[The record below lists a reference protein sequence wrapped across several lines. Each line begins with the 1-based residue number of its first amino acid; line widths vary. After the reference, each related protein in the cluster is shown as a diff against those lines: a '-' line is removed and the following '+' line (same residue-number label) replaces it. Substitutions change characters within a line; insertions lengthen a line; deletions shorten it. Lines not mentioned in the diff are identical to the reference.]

1 MTFPQ
6 FIQIEVAPRT
16 YLPLDLASLFKFRYV
31 ALHEWEQKSLALLL
45 HKITFPHCLHNLG
58 FFSYLSFVST
68 LIIGISTSF
77 LTAYSFN
84 LFLLEVLS

>member
-16 YLPLDLASLFKFRYV
+16 YLPLDLAPLFKFIYV

-45 HKITFPHCLHNLG
+45 HEITLPHCLHNLDS
-58 FFSYLSFVST
+58 FHNYL
-68 LIIGISTSF
+68 L
-77 LTAYSFN
+77 
-84 LFLLEVLS
+84 